1 MDLDASRL
9 VLRQNALQDGYTDN
23 ELRRL
28 YTRGDI
34 TRLGHGAYLDATR
47 LDGLNR
53 VEKHRVLLEAVMPAL
68 SSGAVMSH
76 QTAALMHGWPLWA
89 VDLTRVHV
97 TRDRRNGGR
106 RRADTMVHCAPLPG
120 SAVHVVNGFTVTS
133 PARTL
138 VDVARTVPFEQAVV
152 MGDAAGIEGDSLV
165 EELAVASRRHGIAGA
180 RRVAAFLDPLS
191 GSVGES
197 RSRVL
202 FHRVGLPPPVLQ
214 AGIGVWRVDFL
225 WGDVIGEFDGRVKY
239 GRFLRPGQDAGDA
252 VFEEK
257 RREDAL
263 RALGFR
269 VVRWTWADLA
279 RPEALI
285 ARLRALL

>member
-1 MDLDASRL
+1 MDLDASRV

-28 YTRGDI
+28 YTRGGI
-34 TRLGHGAYLDATR
+34 TRLGHGAYLDSAHHEG
-47 LDGLNR
+47 LDR
-53 VEKHRVLLEAVMPAL
+53 IDKHRVLIETVVPAL
-68 SSGAVMSH
+68 SSGAVTSH
-76 QTAALMHGWPLWA
+76 QSAALMHEWPLWA
-89 VDLTRVHV
+89 VDLSRVHV
-97 TRDRRNGGR
+97 TRDRTNGGR
-106 RRADTMVHCAPLPG
+106 RRADTMVHCAPMLD
-120 SAVHVVNGFTVTS
+120 SAVHVVDGFAVTS

-152 MGDAAGIEGDSLV
+152 MGDAAGIDGDSLV
-165 EELAVASRRHGIAGA
+165 DELALAGRRHGIAGA

-214 AGIGVWRVDFL
+214 VEIGVWRVDFL

-269 VVRWTWADLA
+269 VVRWTWADLT